1 MNKNNLEKGK
11 VTNMTKERIN
21 ELISQMT
28 LEEKAGLLS
37 GEDFWR
43 TKKIERLGI
52 PQIMVSDGP
61 HGLRKQNDA
70 ADNLGVNES
79 IKAVAF
85 PAGCAGASSFNR
97 EVLYKVGE
105 TLGEECQAEGV
116 ATILGPGVCIKRSPL
131 CGRNFEY
138 FSEDPLVASE
148 SATAIINGIQSKGV
162 GTSIKHFL
170 ANSQEH
176 RRFTSTSDV
185 DERALREIYLAS
197 FEGAIKNA
205 KPWTVMC
212 SYNKING
219 TYASNNKKYLTDI
232 LRDEWG
238 YEGIV
243 MSDWGAVSDR
253 VAGVAAGLD
262 LEMPASHGTND
273 ALVVK
278 AVKEG
283 KLSEADVDK
292 CVARLLDWIFKA
304 TENAKGR
311 SKWDL
316 KEHHKK
322 AMEAAK
328 ETIVLLKND
337 ENILPL
343 NKGSKVAFI
352 GKYAE
357 SPRFQGG
364 GSSHINTLYVT
375 GATEAAKELGI
386 SGVTY
391 TKGFDDKEDV
401 TDEALIKEAVEA
413 AKAADVAVIFAGLPD
428 SFESEGFDRKHM
440 RMPDCQNAL
449 ISAVAAAQ
457 PNTVVVLHNGAPVE
471 MPWIGSV
478 KGVLEAYLSGEGV
491 GMAEV
496 QILYGDVNPS
506 AKLAETFPLKLED
519 NPSFLFYS
527 GEGDRTEYREGI
539 YVGYRY
545 YDKKKMDVLF
555 PFGHGLS
562 YTNFEYSN
570 LKLDK
575 QSMDESEELTVS
587 VDITNTGKVFGK
599 EVVQLYVKN
608 FDNEFVMR
616 PVKELRGYDK
626 VALEPGETKTV
637 TFKLGKRAFAY
648 YDTGIGDWF
657 VESGEYEILIAA
669 SSRDIRLSAPVKV
682 TGLVARPFNPTVD
695 TMIGDFNRHAALKA
709 KMAEIID
716 EYYSLFDSEDSDG
729 SAKEALSEEMMELQY
744 YYSPIRSLVPFSFV
758 KEVSM
763 EDVAKMVEELK
774 KLL

>member
-11 VTNMTKERIN
+11 VINMTKERIN

-253 VAGVAAGLD
+253 VAGVAA
-262 LEMPASHGTND
+262 
-273 ALVVK
+273 
-278 AVKEG
+278 
-283 KLSEADVDK
+283 
-292 CVARLLDWIFKA
+292 
-304 TENAKGR
+304 
-311 SKWDL
+311 
-316 KEHHKK
+316 
-322 AMEAAK
+322 
-328 ETIVLLKND
+328 
-337 ENILPL
+337 
-343 NKGSKVAFI
+343 
-352 GKYAE
+352 
-357 SPRFQGG
+357 
-364 GSSHINTLYVT
+364 
-375 GATEAAKELGI
+375 
-386 SGVTY
+386 
-391 TKGFDDKEDV
+391 
-401 TDEALIKEAVEA
+401 
-413 AKAADVAVIFAGLPD
+413 
-428 SFESEGFDRKHM
+428 
-440 RMPDCQNAL
+440 
-449 ISAVAAAQ
+449 
-457 PNTVVVLHNGAPVE
+457 
-471 MPWIGSV
+471 
-478 KGVLEAYLSGEGV
+478 
-491 GMAEV
+491 
-496 QILYGDVNPS
+496 
-506 AKLAETFPLKLED
+506 
-519 NPSFLFYS
+519 
-527 GEGDRTEYREGI
+527 
-539 YVGYRY
+539 
-545 YDKKKMDVLF
+545 
-555 PFGHGLS
+555 
-562 YTNFEYSN
+562 
-570 LKLDK
+570 
-575 QSMDESEELTVS
+575 
-587 VDITNTGKVFGK
+587 
-599 EVVQLYVKN
+599 
-608 FDNEFVMR
+608 
-616 PVKELRGYDK
+616 
-626 VALEPGETKTV
+626 
-637 TFKLGKRAFAY
+637 
-648 YDTGIGDWF
+648 
-657 VESGEYEILIAA
+657 
-669 SSRDIRLSAPVKV
+669 
-682 TGLVARPFNPTVD
+682 
-695 TMIGDFNRHAALKA
+695 
-709 KMAEIID
+709 
-716 EYYSLFDSEDSDG
+716 
-729 SAKEALSEEMMELQY
+729 
-744 YYSPIRSLVPFSFV
+744 
-758 KEVSM
+758 
-763 EDVAKMVEELK
+763 
-774 KLL
+774 